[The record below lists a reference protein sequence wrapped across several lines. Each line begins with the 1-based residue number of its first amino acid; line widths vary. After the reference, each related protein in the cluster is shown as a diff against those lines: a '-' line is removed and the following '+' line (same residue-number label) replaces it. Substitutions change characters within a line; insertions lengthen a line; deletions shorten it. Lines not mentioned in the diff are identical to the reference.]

1 VKNYWLLSFVTSF
14 SWVLFSGWAGANPAV
29 ARLSP
34 IPGDTSAQSVLV
46 AQNSTVT
53 VIQAIDLDLNT
64 GQLLIRTNQPAL
76 FNTGWDR
83 TTGAYRIMV
92 TAQPANGLRLPATG
106 ATSPLLRLE
115 TKQNADGTTTLLL
128 YPASGVQIGQLQ
140 SISPEVNAL
149 PLSRGATALMPPS
162 DSGIPQVPDR
172 SSNPVYPPVTQPR
185 PLPPRTVTPRPLPP
199 RPLPPRPLPPVAAQP
214 RSPIGARLV
223 VIDPGHGGP
232 DPGAVGIG
240 GIQEKDIVLDV
251 SHQVTRLLQ
260 AQGIQ
265 VVMTREDDRDLGL
278 EPRTSLANSVG
289 ATAFLSIHANAV
301 SLSRPEIN
309 GVETFHY
316 LDSSYPLADSI
327 QQSILDSTGMNSRG
341 VKRARFYV
349 LRYTRM
355 PAALVE
361 IGFVTGEQDAPRL
374 ADPSFRATMSQAI
387 ARGILRYL
395 QGG

>member
-1 VKNYWLLSFVTSF
+1 MAVKNYWLLSFVTSF
-14 SWVLFSGWAGANPAV
+14 SWVLFSGWSGSNTAV
-29 ARLSP
+29 ARP
-34 IPGDTSAQSVLV
+34 ATIPGDTSVQSVQI
-46 AQNSTVT
+46 AQNSMGT
-53 VIQAIDLDLNT
+53 VIQSIDLDLNT
-64 GQLLIRTNQPAL
+64 GRLLIRTNQPAL

-115 TKQNADGTTTLLL
+115 SKQNGDGTTTLLL

-140 SISPEVNAL
+140 SISPEVAAL
-149 PLSRGATALMPPS
+149 PLSRAATALMPPS
-162 DSGIPQVPDR
+162 DSGIPQVPDLG
-172 SSNPVYPPVTQPR
+172 SNPVYPPATQ
-185 PLPPRTVTPRPLPP
+185 PRPLPP
-199 RPLPPRPLPPVAAQP
+199 RPLPPRPLSPRPLPPVAYQP
-214 RSPIGARLV
+214 RSPIGAKLV

-240 GIQEKDIVLDV
+240 GMQEKDIVLDV

-278 EPRTSLANSVG
+278 EPRTSLANSIG

-316 LDSSYPLADSI
+316 LDSSYPLAESV

-349 LRYTRM
+349 LRYTHM

-361 IGFVTGEQDAPRL
+361 IGFVTGEADAPRL

-395 QGG
+395 GQGG